1 MKQRVEANP
10 LTNMSSPTIK
20 KFFWQ
25 NIIYRYGVPRQI
37 TIDNAKYFDSTMLK
51 DFCQQV
57 RTNATFTFVYHP
69 QSNGV
74 VERANTLIF
83 EAINKVLKGK
93 KKSKWVEV
101 MPRAVWSHNT
111 TVSQGDKLCTIPIDV
126 WG

>member
-10 LTNMSSPTIK
+10 LMNIGSATIK

-25 NIIYRYGVPRQI
+25 NIIYRYGVLRQI
-37 TIDNAKYFDSTMLK
+37 TVDNAKYFDSRMLK
-51 DFCQQV
+51 DFCQQI
-57 RTNATFTFVYHP
+57 RTKATFTFVYHP

-83 EAINKVLKGK
+83 ETIKKVLKGK

-111 TVSQGDKLCTIPIDV
+111 TVS
-126 WG
+126 